1 MNKLF
6 ITGTLVLALA
16 SAKAQFVFDYL
27 KAADNYYKQADYYSA
42 SQYYEKYLGVSAAK
56 SQDGYNPYA
65 IATKETKKK
74 QPVAGSREFAIYH
87 LAESYRLL
95 NYPAKAVV
103 YYKQAL
109 DFDKTQYPLAR
120 YYYAVCL
127 RTLQQFD
134 EAEKAFNYFLDDY
147 KTEDSYAS
155 SARKEILNLRFIQSQ
170 LLKKDL
176 KRYSVKKMGA
186 PLNTTGAS
194 YAPVWVADN
203 ILLFTSTKPD
213 TAAAKNQLFVN
224 RVYQA
229 VYTDSVNLAVSL
241 SDLPQTAGHQG
252 AVSFMP
258 GGNTV
263 FFTRWSI
270 ANGKKTSAIYS
281 SHKSSKGWSAPVA
294 IDSMVNAGSWSAQ
307 QPFVMPDGKTLL
319 YASDKPGGF
328 GGLDLW
334 KAEIDS
340 NGTVTGTANLGETIN
355 TADDEQAPYYHAATG
370 TLVFS
375 ANGRVGMGGFDFFYS
390 KDNARA
396 WSTPV
401 NFGYPVN
408 SVKDDIYFVSK
419 GGAKSILDDVWMSS
433 DRSADCCLELF
444 ELKKE
449 RPVKHVAGVVI
460 DCRDNTPLVNVKLD
474 ITDTVNNVPLYAR
487 TSAAD
492 GTYSFTLDDYKPLK
506 IVASANGYTADSV
519 HFIAPPDVEEDTAT
533 VGICL
538 TFYVPPVGQ
547 SMVIENVYFDF
558 DKATLKD
565 SSFAS
570 LDKIVSVLK
579 ENPNMFVE
587 LSAHTDNKGK
597 PTYNQRLS
605 LARAKSVVAY
615 FESKGIDKD
624 RLWSKG
630 YGAAMPIA
638 PNKNA
643 DGTDNPEGRQKNRRI
658 EFKVLKN

>member
-6 ITGTLVLALA
+6 ITGTLVLAMA

-42 SQYYEKYLGVSAAK
+42 SQYYEKYLGLNGAK
-56 SQDGYNPYA
+56 NQDGYNPYA
-65 IATKETKKK
+65 IAIKDPKSKKPEGR
-74 QPVAGSREFAIYH
+74 QPALYH
-87 LAESYRLL
+87 LAESYRQL
-95 NYPAKAVV
+95 NYPVKAAA
-103 YYKQAL
+103 YYKQVIAM
-109 DFDKTQYPLAR
+109 DSTRYPLAR
-120 YYYAVCL
+120 YHYAVSL
-127 RTLQQFD
+127 RTLQQYG
-134 EAEKAFNYFLDDY
+134 EAEKQFNYFLDEY
-147 KTEDSYAS
+147 KSEDSYT
-155 SARKEILNLRFIQSQ
+155 SATRKEVLNLRFIQSQ
-170 LLKKDL
+170 LVKKDL
-176 KRYSVKKMGA
+176 KRYSVHKMGA
-186 PLNTTGAS
+186 PLNTQGAS

-203 ILLFTSTKPD
+203 ILLYTSTKPD
-213 TAAAKNQLFVN
+213 SAAAKNQFFAN
-224 RVYQA
+224 RIYQA
-229 VYTDSVNLAVSL
+229 VYTDSVNLSVSL

-258 GGNTV
+258 DGNGV
-263 FFTRWSI
+263 FFTRWTI
-270 ANGKKTSAIYS
+270 KDGKKMSAIYS
-281 SHKSSKGWSAPVA
+281 SHKGSKGWSAPIL
-294 IDSMVNAGSWSAQ
+294 IDSMVNAPAYNAQ
-307 QPFVMPDGKTLL
+307 QPFVMEGGKYLL
-319 YASDKPGGF
+319 YSSDKPGGF
-328 GGLDLW
+328 GGFDIW
-334 KAEIDS
+334 KAELDS
-340 NGTVTGTANLGETIN
+340 NGAVVSTTNLGETIN

-375 ANGRVGMGGFDFFYS
+375 TNGRIGMGGFDFFYS
-390 KDNARA
+390 KDNAGA

-408 SVKDDIYFVSK
+408 SVKDDIYFVSR
-419 GGAKSILDDVWMSS
+419 GGAKSILDDVWLSS

-460 DCRDNTPLVNVKLD
+460 DCRDNTPLVNVQLN
-474 ITDTVNNVPLYAR
+474 ISDTINNVALYDR

-519 HFIAPPDVEEDTAT
+519 HFVAPPDVDEDTAT
-533 VGICL
+533 IGICL
-538 TFYVPPVGQ
+538 TFYVPPVGK

-570 LDKIVSVLK
+570 LDKIVSILK
-579 ENPNMFVE
+579 ESPNMFIE
-587 LSAHTDNKGK
+587 ISAHTDNKGK
-597 PTYNQRLS
+597 TTYNQRLS

-615 FESKGIDKD
+615 FESKGINKD

-630 YGAAMPIA
+630 YGATMPIA
-638 PNKNA
+638 PNSNA